1 MKGCENFMDKITS
14 FSILGIRLEGFK
26 RFKEPYEVSFDKLT
40 YISGGNGQGKTTI
53 ADAIAYAFCGT
64 PFWGEAYCERLHNP
78 EVKTMSV
85 DVRFVDQNG
94 EIHRLVRKRD
104 IVSGANT
111 VYFDNAQIRQ
121 GDMPAI
127 FTERD
132 IFLSVFNPLYFIE
145 KIATDGRT
153 LLQKLLPVI
162 PDKEILSQLSEP
174 TRAILEGQSL
184 LDPECFMKN
193 KRAELREDE
202 ETCTYYE
209 GQIDL
214 LQTQQKETAEKID
227 SVLERGN
234 AIVDKK
240 TVLEEKQFRD
250 IDVDALKKKRDELI
264 NSAGNERRVKLL
276 EKQAEAQ
283 NRQYESKFAGEIAK
297 VQAEL
302 ENLMRQFRKLD
313 AQIKGIKVGDQCPTC
328 RTVVTSENYSSI
340 ISEMKKELAEVMEKG
355 RGTKSALAEL
365 LEIEEK
371 SKAKFEEYKAADLT
385 RISSE
390 LAELKAPDTEK
401 VARLENIIKMGNLT
415 EAEYSELVELTA
427 QAESY
432 AKEVEVLY
440 EADKIPEKIA
450 EIQKAMSF
458 TKNHM
463 AELQKLIQAAKEF
476 MVRRTEITLSRL
488 KMNRAAIKLYD
499 VVKSTGEVKDVF
511 RFTYDGKDYRW
522 LSTSEKIK
530 AGLEVS
536 ELLQRLTGL
545 TYPTYID
552 NAECITTKLS
562 PVQGQVVLAYA
573 KNTELAVHHPLK
585 KQEMVKEAA

>member
-1 MKGCENFMDKITS
+1 MDKITS
-14 FSILGIRLEGFK
+14 FSILGIKLEGFK
-26 RFKEPYEVSFDKLT
+26 RFKEPYEVRFDKLT

-85 DVRFVDQNG
+85 DVQFVDQNG

-111 VYFDNAQIRQ
+111 VFFDNTQIRQ
-121 GDMPAI
+121 SDVPLI
-127 FTERD
+127 FAERD

-153 LLQKLLPVI
+153 LLQKLLPAI
-162 PDKEILSQLSEP
+162 PDDEVLSQLSEP

-214 LQTQQKETAEKID
+214 LQTQQREASEKID

-250 IDVDALKKKRDELI
+250 IDVDTLKKKRDKLI
-264 NSAGNERRVKLL
+264 NGAGNERRVKLL

-283 NRQYESKFAGEIAK
+283 NRQYVSKFTDEIVK

-302 ENLMRQFRKLD
+302 ETLMRQYKTLD
-313 AQIKGIKVGDQCPTC
+313 ARIKGIKVGDQCPTC
-328 RTVVTSENYSSI
+328 RTVVTAENYNSI
-340 ISEMKKELAEVMEKG
+340 ILEMKKELAGVMEKG
-355 RGTKSALAEL
+355 KGTKAALTEL

-371 SKAKFEEYKAADLT
+371 SKAKFEEYRVADLA
-385 RISSE
+385 RIEAE
-390 LAELKAPDTEK
+390 LAELKVPDADEI
-401 VARLENIIKMGNLT
+401 ARLEKQIKMGNLT
-415 EAEYSELVELTA
+415 EEEYSALTELTA
-427 QAESY
+427 QAESF

-440 EADKIPEKIA
+440 ESDKVPEKIA
-450 EIQKAMSF
+450 EIQKAMAV
-458 TKNHM
+458 TKNHI

-476 MVRRTEITLSRL
+476 MVRRTELTLSHL
-488 KMNRAAIKLYD
+488 KMDRAAIKLYD

-545 TYPTYID
+545 IYPTYID

-573 KNTELAVHHPLK
+573 KNTEFAVHHPLK
-585 KQEMVKEAA
+585 QQARVKEAA